1 MGKDYSTNLPERRLM
16 AITHDYILKDCI
28 SYNRSYSYYVE
39 ECRANNI
46 APLTRRPYLDEVYI
60 INGVM
65 TVA

>member
-1 MGKDYSTNLPERRLM
+1 M